1 MSDTIKAYADFI
13 SKQVGDISEYTVFG
27 NSSSTKKP
35 KQEPHKNDPVT
46 KSPKKDNSGNDHDL
60 STKTQTHTAPANK
73 TPSKT
78 PLREPTKFP
87 PGSKVTP
94 SFSDKGNRD
103 NRLIYVRNS
112 AKGNRDN
119 RLIHSSKNEEVEFS
133 QEEIDAFEAIVNQ
146 EVVAKD

>member
-13 SKQVGDISEYTVFG
+13 SKQIGDISEYTNFG
-27 NSSSTKKP
+27 NSSTTKKP

-46 KSPKKDNSGNDHDL
+46 KSPKKDNSSSDHDL

-78 PLREPTKFP
+78 PMREPTKFP

-94 SFSDKGNRD
+94 SFPKGNPVLR
-103 NRLIYVRNS
+103 
-112 AKGNRDN
+112 K
-119 RLIHSSKNEEVEFS
+119 IHSSKNEEVEFS

-146 EVVAKD
+146 EAVAKD